1 MTIRKILSIPLPA
14 LVLLP
19 AIGCGPA
26 DDGSEEEAGVPAAP
40 ASVTAGSNNT
50 GQRVGPFELNVDG
63 VRFQVPDGWQ
73 EVRLSDE
80 QVGFI
85 SARLE
90 IPVNGQ
96 RLTLTFSTVGGGID
110 SNIQRWQGQFSGA
123 VPTIRQLR
131 ISGHDA
137 RWVDIRGQFQ
147 SRVGTAGQQS
157 EWRMLGLALS
167 KQPRDFYAKLTGPR
181 EQVTQIVDMFR
192 QMVETAVVD

>member
-1 MTIRKILSIPLPA
+1 MTIPKLLSIPLSVLA
-14 LVLLP
+14 LLP
-19 AIGCGPA
+19 ALGCSSA
-26 DDGSEEEAGVPAAP
+26 DEGTEEEAAVPTAP
-40 ASVTAGSNNT
+40 ASVTSAANDA
-50 GQRVGPFELNVDG
+50 GQRVGPFELVVDG
-63 VRFQVPDGWQ
+63 VRFQVPDGWR
-73 EVRLSDE
+73 EVNLSDE

-90 IPVNGQ
+90 IPVKDQ
-96 RLTLTFSTVGGGID
+96 RLTLTFSTVGGGIE

-181 EQVTQIVDMFR
+181 EQVSQIVDTFR